1 MQKKQI
7 TVKNPSRSYLIEK
20 IIEKKEGNLLSNGTV
35 NVDTRPFTGRS
46 PKDKYIVEDSFTK
59 DKVWWGPINQPTS
72 KETFISLRQELKAHL
87 DSSNEVY
94 IMNGYAGFDD
104 KYRVNVQLITCSP
117 VQALAYKN
125 LVIPADEEKFK
136 PELTIYAS
144 PYFSADKAKYN
155 TNSDVFIIMDM
166 SEKEV
171 IIGKTVYPGEIKK
184 SIFTYMNF
192 ALPLKGVFS
201 MHCSANT
208 DSENKH
214 TALFFGLSGTGKTTL
229 SVVEDRLLI
238 GDDEHAW
245 HDEGIFNYE
254 GGSYAKII
262 NVSEDENPMIYHALK
277 YGVMTENVV
286 FNDQRI
292 ADYSDQTITENTR
305 ACIPLDMLENVKSDG
320 KASHPETIF
329 FLSADA
335 FGILPPIAK
344 LEEAQIYDYF
354 LLGYTAKLAGT
365 ERGVKEPSLTFSE
378 CFGKPFIP
386 LNPKVYAQM
395 LLEKV
400 KRYGAEVYLVNTGWI
415 GGAYGTGSRIKL
427 RYTKRLVNAAI
438 NRELKDFEKFEI
450 LDLKI
455 PKVCEGVPSEILNP
469 SNVWTSKSEYEKKAK
484 ELYSKF
490 KEHFEKF

>member
-1 MQKKQI
+1 
-7 TVKNPSRSYLIEK
+7 
-20 IIEKKEGNLLSNGTV
+20 
-35 NVDTRPFTGRS
+35 
-46 PKDKYIVEDSFTK
+46 
-59 DKVWWGPINQPTS
+59 
-72 KETFISLRQELKAHL
+72 
-87 DSSNEVY
+87 
-94 IMNGYAGFDD
+94 
-104 KYRVNVQLITCSP
+104 
-117 VQALAYKN
+117 
-125 LVIPADEEKFK
+125 
-136 PELTIYAS
+136 
-144 PYFSADKAKYN
+144 
-155 TNSDVFIIMDM
+155 
-166 SEKEV
+166 
-171 IIGKTVYPGEIKK
+171 
-184 SIFTYMNF
+184 MNF
-192 ALPLKGVFS
+192 SLPLKGVFS